1 MLIVTLVVG
10 VPVILKVMEVI
21 PVSAALKF
29 ILLVDS
35 VMFVPAVIGEG
46 MLNCA

>member
-1 MLIVTLVVG
+1 MVVG
-10 VPVILKVMEVI
+10 VPAILKLMEVI
-21 PVSAALKF
+21 PVNAAFKF

-46 MLNCA
+46 MLNCV